1 MDARPVVGGDERMT
15 ITPGNYKTR
24 SGKKVTVVA
33 TGLRS
38 VYPVLGYFNHE
49 DADAV
54 SHWYSDGKFNN
65 EREHACDLVE
75 RLKETE

>member
-1 MDARPVVGGDERMT
+1 MK

-38 VYPVLGYFNHE
+38 VYPVLGYFHHK
-49 DADAV
+49 DFDAV
-54 SHWYSDGKFNN
+54 SHWHSDGKYHMD
-65 EREHACDLVE
+65 RDSTCDLVE
-75 RLKETE
+75 RIGDI